1 LTEITDPPTEP
12 RRVFEQRPT
21 PLAGRRGDRQLV
33 DLVPLSYWID
43 GVEVSRDTYYL
54 ELVREAKRL
63 GLASWPHEISKD
75 FTRSLQ

>member
-1 LTEITDPPTEP
+1 MI
-12 RRVFEQRPT
+12 
-21 PLAGRRGDRQLV
+21 

-43 GVEVSRDTYYL
+43 GVEVSKNTYYL

-63 GLASWPHEISKD
+63 GLASWPQETSKD

>member
-1 LTEITDPPTEP
+1 VTQITDSPTEQ

-21 PLAGRRGDRQLV
+21 PLAGLRGDRQLI

-43 GVEVSRDTYYL
+43 GVEVSKDTYYL

-63 GLASWPHEISKD
+63 GLASWPQDFSKD
-75 FTRSLQ
+75 FTRSVQ